1 LTQLARRMAAGA
13 AWMVLFKLSERLLSL
28 VSMLVLAR
36 LLVPAE
42 FGVVAIASSVL
53 AFLEVF
59 TALGLDVALISKPNV
74 GREHYDTAWTMKVLL
89 GLGIAL
95 ALLAI
100 SGAAAVFFGDPRVAN
115 ILRVLA
121 IGSFIQGL
129 ENIGVVDFRKH
140 LNFATEFRFQITKR
154 VIMIA
159 VTIPLAFLL
168 RNYWALTIGAVTGR
182 IAWVALSYVAHP
194 YRPRWSLSKTN
205 DLMSMSTWLV
215 FSSALYYFAEQ
226 SANLALGRL
235 SGPRATGLY
244 ALSYDFASLPTQQL
258 IAPINRAVLPGL
270 AKLSGQLEELARSA
284 LNVFA
289 LTCALA
295 IPAGMGMSVLAPVI
309 VPLLLGKQWLDAV
322 PVLQLLAMASATTS
336 LLSSSWA
343 AFLAL
348 QSPRTPTL
356 LHAIFVL
363 LQAILLIVL
372 CPTQGAYGAAIAVFI
387 ASVIIVPVNY
397 LLLLP
402 RLGLRARTF
411 PALVIRPLLAGLAMY
426 AVLRPWISVPGS
438 ATTIEMLGTL
448 IAALIAGPLIYG
460 TTLLLLWVLWRRPA
474 GAESLIL
481 EFIEPRLPAGLRAR
495 VQRLLPQPRATSQAG

>member
-1 LTQLARRMAAGA
+1 LTQIGRRMAVGA
-13 AWMVLFKLSERLLSL
+13 AWMVLFKLSERALSL

-42 FGVVAIASSVL
+42 FGIVAISSSVL

-74 GREHYDTAWTMKVLL
+74 TREHYDTAWTLKVLL

-95 ALLAI
+95 CLFLLA
-100 SGAAAVFFGDPRVAN
+100 GPAAQFFDEARVAN
-115 ILRVLA
+115 VLRVLA
-121 IGSFIQGL
+121 IGSLVQGL

-140 LNFATEFRFQITKR
+140 LDFATEFRFQIAKR
-154 VIMIA
+154 LIMIA
-159 VTIPLAFLL
+159 VTLPLAFLL

-182 IAWVALSYVAHP
+182 VAWVVLSYFAHP
-194 YRPRWSLSKTN
+194 FRPRWSLSKTN
-205 DLMSMSTWLV
+205 DLMSMSSWLV

-270 AKLSGQLEELARSA
+270 AKLSGQIQELARSA

-289 LTCALA
+289 LTCMLA
-295 IPAGMGMSVLAPVI
+295 IPAGIGLSVTAPIV
-309 VPLLLGKQWLDAV
+309 VPLLLGKQWHDAV
-322 PVLQLLAMASATTS
+322 PVLQLLAVASASNS

-343 AFLAL
+343 TFLAL

-356 LHAIFVL
+356 LHAVYVL
-363 LQAILLIVL
+363 LQAVLLIVL
-372 CPTQGAYGAAIAVFI
+372 IPTHGAQGAAIAVFI
-387 ASVIIVPVNY
+387 AAVVVVPVNY

-402 RLGLRARTF
+402 RLGLRARVF
-411 PALVIRPLLAGLAMY
+411 PTLVIRPLLAALAMF
-426 AVLRPWISVPGS
+426 AALRPWMAVPGS
-438 ATTIEMLGTL
+438 ASTIEMLGML
-448 IAALIAGPLIYG
+448 VLALIVGPLIYAV
-460 TTLLLLWVLWRRPA
+460 TLLLLWVLWQRPA
-474 GAESLIL
+474 GAESLL
-481 EFIEPRLPAGLRAR
+481 LGWIEPRLPPALRSR
-495 VQRLLPQPRATSQAG
+495 VHWLLPRPTSPPG